1 MNSNDPDNAYALL
14 YFLNRDQYGTKPLL
28 TGAQYPAPIED
39 MNYTTKYYLDTEGK
53 YRASETVTDYTY
65 PAEFVTLFP
74 RMWSTNPA
82 HVAGYKEWG
91 RVDKGKTVFYRG
103 ERFELP
109 TCGQNLRY
117 FFSYQLNFMYW
128 RYFLW
133 NFVGRQSDTQSYGE
147 ITDGQWL
154 SGIAPIDRLYLGPQK
169 DLPSEMAANKGRN
182 KYYFLPFILGIIGL
196 IYQLNRDPKNFTVVM
211 WLFLMM
217 GIALVFYFNQ
227 TPSEPRERDYIYAGS
242 FYAFSIW
249 IGLGVLCV
257 RDWLEK
263 LTRKDDVATAAIATA
278 VCCCVPV
285 LLAAQN
291 WDDHDR
297 SHRYVARDIGYN
309 YLMTC
314 LPNSIIMNFGDNDTF
329 PLWYNQ
335 EVEGVRPDVRIMNTS
350 YLDGS
355 WYIDEMKYR
364 SNESAPVPF
373 SLPQHKYA
381 MSENDFIYVEEVFEE
396 PKPLRQ
402 VIDFVRSD
410 APISRLRLDEKTAV
424 DYIPAK
430 TLLLPV
436 NKENA
441 VKSGIVKPEDA
452 HLMVDTIPIT
462 LKNSS
467 LRKSELMLLDLLA
480 NFDWERPLYFVSP
493 SLLSSLGL
501 QDYLQ
506 FDGYAY
512 RLVPIRTPYTDLWN
526 AGRIDP
532 DVLYHNLMEV
542 YRYGNVADPR
552 VYVDSFVDYTFNSTN
567 IRIAFA
573 RLGAMLARSGEKEKA
588 VEVLDY
594 GMEQIP
600 VSQFRYTYQ
609 YLPYIRAYYEAG
621 ATEKGDALLE
631 SYAGNLEEYV
641 DYFLSFPDNRQYLIE
656 DQFADKLTALA
667 ELHRIAEDYGRIEH
681 AARIQL
687 LFDWLFGS
695 DLPAADADS
704 PEQGNE
710 GVPVG
715 A

>member
-1 MNSNDPDNAYALL
+1 
-14 YFLNRDQYGTKPLL
+14 
-28 TGAQYPAPIED
+28 
-39 MNYTTKYYLDTEGK
+39 
-53 YRASETVTDYTY
+53 
-65 PAEFVTLFP
+65 
-74 RMWSTNPA
+74 
-82 HVAGYKEWG
+82 
-91 RVDKGKTVFYRG
+91 
-103 ERFELP
+103 
-109 TCGQNLRY
+109 
-117 FFSYQLNFMYW
+117 
-128 RYFLW
+128 
-133 NFVGRQSDTQSYGE
+133 
-147 ITDGQWL
+147 
-154 SGIAPIDRLYLGPQK
+154 
-169 DLPSEMAANKGRN
+169 
-182 KYYFLPFILGIIGL
+182 
-196 IYQLNRDPKNFTVVM
+196 
-211 WLFLMM
+211 
-217 GIALVFYFNQ
+217 
-227 TPSEPRERDYIYAGS
+227 
-242 FYAFSIW
+242 
-249 IGLGVLCV
+249 
-257 RDWLEK
+257 
-263 LTRKDDVATAAIATA
+263 
-278 VCCCVPV
+278 
-285 LLAAQN
+285 
-291 WDDHDR
+291 
-297 SHRYVARDIGYN
+297 
-309 YLMTC
+309 
-314 LPNSIIMNFGDNDTF
+314 
-329 PLWYNQ
+329 
-335 EVEGVRPDVRIMNTS
+335 
-350 YLDGS
+350 
-355 WYIDEMKYR
+355 
-364 SNESAPVPF
+364 
-373 SLPQHKYA
+373 
-381 MSENDFIYVEEVFEE
+381 
-396 PKPLRQ
+396 
-402 VIDFVRSD
+402 
-410 APISRLRLDEKTAV
+410 V